1 MIRYIVF
8 DTETTG
14 LDPLSGDRIIEIGAV
29 ELLDKQRS
37 GKEYHQLINPE
48 KQISQETIDITHITN
63 EIVADKPVFK
73 DIANNFLSFLNDN
86 PSGCEKTYLVA
97 HNASFDLKFLNHE
110 LKLAGFD
117 GLSKFEV
124 IDTLEVARR
133 KFPGQKA
140 TLDMLCE
147 RFGISLEERKKE
159 GHGALLDSQILV
171 DVFIKLTEG
180 ETNIL
185 EQDENIDFI
194 GIKKRAEVLKS
205 RNFTL
210 TEKEEQEHLKFL
222 EENNISFN
230 N

>member
-37 GKEYHQLINPE
+37 GKTYHKLINPE
-48 KQISQETIDITHITN
+48 RQISQESIDITHITN
-63 EIVADKPVFK
+63 EMVADKPIFK
-73 DIANNFLSFLNDN
+73 DIAQEFLDFLSDN
-86 PSGCEKTYLVA
+86 SSGCEKTFLVA
-97 HNASFDLKFLNHE
+97 HNASFDIKFLNHE
-110 LKLAGFD
+110 LKLVGLD
-117 GLSKFEV
+117 NLSKFEV

-147 RFGISLEERKKE
+147 KFGISLEERKKE

-171 DVFIKLTEG
+171 DVFITLTEG
-180 ETNIL
+180 RTNIL
-185 EQDENIDFI
+185 AQNDNVDFI
-194 GIKKRAEVLKS
+194 GFKKRSEVLQS
-205 RNFTL
+205 RHFTL
-210 TEKEEQEHLKFL
+210 TEDEEKEHLKFL
-222 EENNISFN
+222 EDNGIVFN
-230 N
+230 

>member
-37 GKEYHQLINPE
+37 GKTYHKLINPE
-48 KQISQETIDITHITN
+48 RQISQESIDITHITN
-63 EIVADKPVFK
+63 EMVADKPIFK
-73 DIANNFLSFLNDN
+73 DIAREFLDFLSDN
-86 PSGCEKTYLVA
+86 SSGCEKTFLVA
-97 HNASFDLKFLNHE
+97 HNASFDIKFLNHE
-110 LKLAGFD
+110 LKLVGLD
-117 GLSKFEV
+117 NLSKFEV

-147 RFGISLEERKKE
+147 KFGISLEERKKE

-180 ETNIL
+180 RTNIL
-185 EQDENIDFI
+185 EQNDNVDFI
-194 GIKKRAEVLKS
+194 GFKKRSEVLQS
-205 RNFTL
+205 RHFTL
-210 TEKEEQEHLKFL
+210 TEDEEKEHLKFL
-222 EENNISFN
+222 EDNGIVFN
-230 N
+230 